1 QVTLWLK
8 KIYGN
13 QPVPEYEVN
22 ANTVDILYEL
32 AECNEARD
40 RDVSLLIEDMEQKA
54 TEYKAEANYLKDL
67 LAESLGLSLSS
78 LSSEGT
84 SYLDVLA
91 DSAVILETKD
101 TSLASLFCAINDMT
115 SELYATESK
124 NREITLE
131 LSNICQNLSAK
142 LMWEKQLMEDLKK
155 VEELNEIEKATDES
169 KSQNLKFLK
178 SKTDD
183 LQTRIKAA
191 EEQLVAREF
200 DPSLTHK
207 SLVNLSEKLAALKE
221 EIVSLKKE
229 IGVFLDLTP
238 NPSLAQLKIE
248 EAKQELEA
256 LESELSKEVDM
267 LTLEIPEPSKLQFK

>member
-40 RDVSLLIEDMEQKA
+40 RDVSLLIEDMKEKA
-54 TEYKAEANYLKDL
+54 TEYEAEANYLQDL
-67 LAESLGLSLSS
+67 LSESLGLSLSS

-91 DSAVILETKD
+91 DSAMILETKD

-124 NREITLE
+124 NREIKLE
-131 LSNICQNLSAK
+131 LSNISENLSAK
-142 LMWEKQLMEDLKK
+142 LMWEKQLMEELKK
-155 VEELNEIEKATDES
+155 AQELMEIEKARDES
-169 KSQNLKFLK
+169 KSQNLEFLK
-178 SKTDD
+178 MKSED

-191 EEQLVAREF
+191 EEQLAAREL

-207 SLVNLSEKLAALKE
+207 SLVSLSE
-221 EIVSLKKE
+221 
-229 IGVFLDLTP
+229 
-238 NPSLAQLKIE
+238 
-248 EAKQELEA
+248 
-256 LESELSKEVDM
+256 
-267 LTLEIPEPSKLQFK
+267 